1 MNTIK
6 PLTAALMLILIFIFT
21 YSCVNVNYMKTDRA
35 EPSEITGTY
44 TLLLYGGRYSE
55 DVENVAIFDKEG
67 DKYSFEI
74 FAPGYDYT
82 VKKGVQGKEAL
93 AEAVKHVGS
102 HRSFFQSRLSRI
114 LDTEGNVIGYEL
126 RPIYHLTEFGM
137 SDILYINYTI
147 KDNKVI
153 TKIRLKYE
161 LENREPFLFRGGKGH

>member
-6 PLTAALMLILIFIFT
+6 SLTAALMLILIFIVT
-21 YSCVNVNYMKTDRA
+21 YSCVSVSYMKTDRA
-35 EPSEITGTY
+35 GPSEITGTY

-55 DVENVAIFDKEG
+55 DVENVAILDKEG
-67 DKYSFEI
+67 DRYSFEI

-82 VKKGVQGKEAL
+82 VKKEVQGKEAL
-93 AEAVKHVGS
+93 EEAKKHVGS
-102 HRSFFQSRLSRI
+102 HRFFFRSRLSRI

-126 RPIYHLTEFGM
+126 RPLYHLTEFGI
-137 SDILYINYTI
+137 SDILYIDYTM

-161 LENREPFLFRGGKGH
+161 LENREPFLFRGGKGD

>member
-1 MNTIK
+1 MKTIK
-6 PLTAALMLILIFIFT
+6 SLTSALMLILIFVFT
-21 YSCVNVNYMKTDRA
+21 YSCASVNYMKTDRA

-44 TLLLYGGRYSE
+44 TLILYGGRYSE

-82 VKKGVQGKEAL
+82 VKKEVQGKEAL
-93 AEAVKHVGS
+93 GEAVKHVGS
-102 HRSFFQSRLSRI
+102 HRAFFQSRLSKI
-114 LDTEGNVIGYEL
+114 FDAEGNVIGYEM
-126 RPIYHLTEFGM
+126 RPIYHLTEFGI
-137 SDILYINYTI
+137 SDILYIDYTI

-161 LENREPFLFRGGKGH
+161 LENREPFLFRGGRGK